1 MSLAEQLVKALG
13 QQGAQEWINKKLNG
27 EGKK

>member
-13 QQGAQEWINKKLNG
+13 QQGAQEWINKKIEG
-27 EGKK
+27 EKK

>member
-13 QQGAQEWINKKLNG
+13 QQGAQEWINRKIEGEKK
-27 EGKK
+27 

>member
-13 QQGAQEWINKKLNG
+13 QQGAQEWINRKMEGEKK
-27 EGKK
+27 

>member
-13 QQGAQEWINKKLNG
+13 QQGAQEWINRKLEG
-27 EGKK
+27 ENK

>member
-13 QQGAQEWINKKLNG
+13 QQGAQEWINRKMEG
-27 EGKK
+27 EKR

>member
-13 QQGAQEWINKKLNG
+13 QQGAQDWINKKLEG
-27 EGKK
+27 EKK

>member
-13 QQGAQEWINKKLNG
+13 QQGAQEWINKKLEG
-27 EGKK
+27 EKK

>member
-13 QQGAQEWINKKLNG
+13 QQGAQEWINRKLEGEKK
-27 EGKK
+27 